1 MQLPIKWR
9 REGRILLEDV
19 IVRKLTTLGRS
30 HVACLWKEGRK
41 RTDLGEWAAHVLVH
55 VEDYELLGI
64 PLVSKNEFPSTGRLR
79 YWRAIGGGVR
89 GGMEVVG

>member
-30 HVACLWKEGRK
+30 HVACLWKEGGK
-41 RTDLGEWAAHVLVH
+41 RADLGEWAAQEFVFI
-55 VEDYELLGI
+55 EGFEMLGI
-64 PLVSKNEFPSTGRLR
+64 PLSSNNEFPFPGRLR
-79 YWRAIGGGVR
+79 YWRTLGGGVR

>member
-19 IVRKLTTLGRS
+19 IVRKLTTLGR
-30 HVACLWKEGRK
+30 HVACLWKEGGK
-41 RTDLGEWAAHVLVH
+41 RTDLGEWAAQEFVYI
-55 VEDYELLGI
+55 EDYELLGT
-64 PLVSKNEFPSTGRLR
+64 PLSSNNEFPSAGRLR

-89 GGMEVVG
+89 EGMEVVG